1 MRFLLMATACTLSLC
16 YTTTSSF
23 AGVMITPKPKPKN
36 NYIEHYLPIA
46 STEKVRSTIPIAIII
61 GQGIFESG
69 WGEASLATDANNHF
83 GIKCGQYWNGP
94 SYLHKDDDL
103 DAEGNLIESCFRL
116 YESAEHSYI
125 DHTDFLMS
133 NTRYEP
139 LFAIQNNDYRK
150 WAYGLQKAGYA
161 TDTAYAKKLIG
172 IIERYEL
179 YKYDGL
185 NGKIVEEIDPAAM
198 LKTIATTPL
207 GEEEMFEIESGKI
220 TKEQNVASIKVEEY
234 EAPKAYQLPKGYL
247 PINRK
252 KFDDFFKRIKNSVS
266 NHEEKPSEQLD
277 EITPQK
283 DEFQARSVNNEK
295 KFTIVRERKI
305 N

>member
-16 YTTTSSF
+16 YTTSSF
-23 AGVMITPKPKPKN
+23 AGVMITPKPEPKN
-36 NYIEHYLPIA
+36 NYIQHYLPIA
-46 STEKVRSTIPIAIII
+46 NTEKVRSTIPIAIII

-69 WGEASLATDANNHF
+69 WGEASLAMDANNHF
-83 GIKCGQYWNGP
+83 GIKCGQSWTGP
-94 SYLHKDDDL
+94 SYLHKDDDF
-103 DAEGNLIESCFRL
+103 DTQGNLIESCFRL
-116 YESAEHSYI
+116 YESAEQSYI
-125 DHTDFLMS
+125 DHTDFLMA
-133 NTRYEP
+133 NTRYEF
-139 LFAIQNNDYRK
+139 LFGIENNDYRK
-150 WAYGLQKAGYA
+150 WANGLQKAGYA
-161 TDTAYAKKLIG
+161 TDTAYAEKLIS

-185 NGKIVEEIDPAAM
+185 NNKIEVEINPSTM
-198 LKTIATTPL
+198 LKTLATTPL
-207 GEEEMFEIESGKI
+207 GEDEMFEIESGKI
-220 TKEQNVASIKVEEY
+220 TKEQNVASITVEEY

-252 KFDDFFKRIKNSVS
+252 KFDDFFKRIKNSMTS
-266 NHEEKPSEQLD
+266 HEDKTSESLD

-283 DEFQARSVNNEK
+283 EEFQARGITNER

>member
-16 YTTTSSF
+16 YTTSSF

-46 STEKVRSTIPIAIII
+46 NTEKERSTIPIAIII

-83 GIKCGQYWNGP
+83 GIKCGSSWSGP

-103 DAEGNLIESCFRL
+103 DAEGNLIESCFRF

-133 NTRYEP
+133 NSRYES
-139 LFAIQNNDYRK
+139 LFGIQNNDYRK

-161 TDTAYAKKLIG
+161 TDTAYAVKLIG

-185 NGKIVEEIDPAAM
+185 NSKIEAETNPSA
-198 LKTIATTPL
+198 LQKTLTTTPL
-207 GEEEMFEIESGKI
+207 GEDEMFEIESGKVI
-220 TKEQNVASIKVEEY
+220 KEQNVAAITVAEY

-252 KFDDFFKRIKNSVS
+252 KFDDFFKRIKNSVTS
-266 NHEEKPSEQLD
+266 YEDKSSEQLD

-283 DEFQARSVNNEK
+283 EEFQARSVTNDR

>member
-16 YTTTSSF
+16 YTTSSF
-23 AGVMITPKPKPKN
+23 AGVMITPKLKPKN

-46 STEKVRSTIPIAIII
+46 NTEKERSTIPIAIII

-83 GIKCGQYWNGP
+83 GIKCGSSWNGP

-103 DAEGNLIESCFRL
+103 DAEGNLIESCFRF

-133 NTRYEP
+133 NTRYES
-139 LFAIQNNDYRK
+139 LFGIQNNDYRK

-161 TDTAYAKKLIG
+161 TDTAYAVKLIG

-185 NGKIVEEIDPAAM
+185 NNKIEVEINPSA
-198 LKTIATTPL
+198 LQKTLTNTPL
-207 GEEEMFEIESGKI
+207 GEDEMFEIESGKV
-220 TKEQNVASIKVEEY
+220 TKEQNVATITVAEY

-252 KFDDFFKRIKNSVS
+252 KFDDFFKRIKQSVTS
-266 NHEEKPSEQLD
+266 HEDKSSEQLD

-283 DEFQARSVNNEK
+283 EEFQARGVTNERR
-295 KFTIVRERKI
+295 FTIVRERKI